1 MPTIRRHLL
10 AWVAVLLVAAAGSGS
25 APAVR
30 PGSLRAQE
38 SAARIAADVAWLA
51 DDAREGRAPGSAGY
65 DSASVWVATR
75 YRSLAIGGAPGR
87 TSYHQHFRAAGQF
100 GPGRSKDTV
109 ATRNVIAALEG
120 LDPALRHEVI
130 VVGAHLDHLGMSPL
144 RSLDPGRGDAIRNG
158 ADDNASG
165 TAAVLELAR
174 RFESSP
180 TLRTIVFAHFGAE
193 EAGMIGSQA
202 FLEDSIVPIASIRF
216 MLNLDMV
223 GRLGDRRIGVRGTR
237 SAPGLAS
244 LIDSVAGA
252 LRTAIDE
259 SAAVAMDSDHA
270 PFHLKGV
277 PVLHLTS
284 GMHRDYHRATD
295 DVQHIDAA
303 GIVRIVD
310 LAEALVRALADRPGV
325 PLSKPSN

>member
-1 MPTIRRHLL
+1 MPTIRPHSL
-10 AWVAVLLVAAAGSGS
+10 AWAAVLLVAALGSGS
-25 APAVR
+25 APVATR
-30 PGSLRAQE
+30 GSLPSQE

-51 DDAREGRAPGSAGY
+51 DDARAGRAPGSAGY

-87 TSYHQHFRAAGQF
+87 TSYHQPFRATGEF
-100 GPGRSKDTV
+100 GPEPGIDTV

-120 LDPALRHEVI
+120 IDPALRVDVI
-130 VVGAHLDHLGMSPL
+130 VIGAHLDHLGTSPL
-144 RSLDPGRGDAIRNG
+144 RSLDPGRGDAVRNG

-165 TAAVLELAR
+165 TAALLELAR

-180 TLRTIVFAHFGAE
+180 TRRTLVFAHFGAE

-202 FLEDSIVPIASIRF
+202 FLEDSIVPVASIRF

-223 GRLGDRRIGVRGTR
+223 GRLGKRRIGVRGTR

-244 LIDSVAGA
+244 LLDSIAGA
-252 LRTAIDE
+252 LGTATDV
-259 SAAVAMDSDHA
+259 SGAVTMDSDHA
-270 PFHLKGV
+270 PFHLQGI

-295 DVQHIDAA
+295 DAQHIDAA

-310 LAEALVRALADRPGV
+310 LAEALVRAIADRPDV

>member
-1 MPTIRRHLL
+1 MPTIRRHPL
-10 AWVAVLLVAAAGSGS
+10 AWAAVLLVTAVASGS
-25 APAVR
+25 APPATL
-30 PGSLRAQE
+30 GSRRAQE
-38 SAARIAADVAWLA
+38 AAARIAADVAWLA

-75 YRSLAIGGAPGR
+75 YRSLAIGGPPGR
-87 TSYHQHFRAAGQF
+87 TSYHQHFRAKGQF
-100 GPGRSKDTV
+100 GPERGEDTV
-109 ATRNVIAALEG
+109 STRNVIAALEG
-120 LDPALRHEVI
+120 IDPALRDEVI
-130 VVGAHLDHLGMSPL
+130 VVGAHLDHLGTSPL
-144 RSLDPGRGDAIRNG
+144 RSLDPDRGHAVRNG

-180 TLRTIVFAHFGAE
+180 TRRTVLFAHFGAE

-223 GRLGDRRIGVRGTR
+223 GRLGGRRIGVRGTR
-237 SAPGLAS
+237 SAPSLAS
-244 LIDSVAGA
+244 LVDSVAAA
-252 LRTAIDE
+252 LGVDVDG
-259 SAAVAMDSDHA
+259 SGAVALDSDHA
-270 PFHLKGV
+270 PFHLKRI

-284 GMHRDYHRATD
+284 GMHRDYHRTTD
-295 DVQHIDAA
+295 DAEHIDAV

-310 LAEALVRALADRPGV
+310 LAEALIRTIADRPGV